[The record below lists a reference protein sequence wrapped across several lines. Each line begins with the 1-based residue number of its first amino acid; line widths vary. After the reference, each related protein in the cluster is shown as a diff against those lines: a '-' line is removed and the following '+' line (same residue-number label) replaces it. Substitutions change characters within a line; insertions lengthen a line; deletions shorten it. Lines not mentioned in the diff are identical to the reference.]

1 MQGTCIPVPGW
12 RTKVPYASGQ
22 LNPHAATRDP
32 TQSGVCVPQLER
44 SAAVKIQHSTTKTQ
58 DSKKKKKKKYSEEL
72 NKESKRAKV
81 LVLSYLYESKL

>member
-22 LNPHAATRDP
+22 LNPHDATRDP
-32 TQSGVCVPQLER
+32 TQSGECVPQLER

-58 DSKKKKKKKYSEEL
+58 DSKKKKKKK
-72 NKESKRAKV
+72 KV
-81 LVLSYLYESKL
+81 LRRTEYRKQKGKGAGSILSL